1 MVCLFW
7 IVFCK
12 HVASGGG
19 GGAVGKGTV
28 PFSHFNSQQT
38 FLLNTNKKVNQDGVA
53 PLFWGAHTQEI
64 EVKSKETDNEI
75 KVTGSLRYPSPFPH
89 FYGLGFSRF

>member
-1 MVCLFW
+1 M
-7 IVFCK
+7 
-12 HVASGGG
+12 
-19 GGAVGKGTV
+19 GKGTV

-64 EVKSKETDNEI
+64 EVKSKETDSEI
-75 KVTGSLRYPSPFPH
+75 KVTGSLRYPSPFSH